1 MNCYTGDCLIMCIQV
16 RYSPDGNLFCS
27 GSSDGK
33 VLLFEGKD
41 GAVVAC
47 LGGEKA
53 HAMGVTNLCWSPSGT
68 QLLTASSDRT
78 VKLWD
83 VEAAQCVTTFNL
95 GSNIPADMQ
104 VRHLFVVCLLSV

>member
-1 MNCYTGDCLIMCIQV
+1 M

-41 GAVVAC
+41 GEVVAC
-47 LGGEKA
+47 LGGDKA
-53 HAMGVTNLCWSPSGT
+53 HGMGVTNLCWSPSGT

-95 GSNIPADMQ
+95 GSNVPADMQ
-104 VRHLFVVCLLSV
+104 VGKACL